1 MSHEMLLSLGAETV
15 LAVERNMAAP
25 LCEVLP
31 PCRGRRA
38 HHVQKE
44 RVGNWEIPRLTTG
57 RDADLVRIG
66 KVTSRSL

>member
-44 RVGNWEIPRLTTG
+44 RVGK
-57 RDADLVRIG
+57 A
-66 KVTSRSL
+66 